1 MALKERLQAALDAS
15 GKSRSELARAC
26 GVSRAAVTEWMTG
39 RTTSLTAKNLR
50 LASEFLDVSAVWLE
64 VGVGPMRVNTV
75 SADVRLA
82 ARATRNAPV
91 TKLTLPRLAPST
103 RSGLDMT
110 NEEDELVE
118 SLVACEP
125 ALRRVL
131 ATAPISSLRNLR
143 VLTAQ
148 GDAMSPTFKTGDL
161 LLVDAGV
168 NNVRAD
174 GIYALI
180 AQGELQVRRV
190 QRRGPNLVVLISDN
204 KYYLPTEAAV
214 DAELHVLGRVILVW
228 NGCLV

>member
-1 MALKERLQAALDAS
+1 
-15 GKSRSELARAC
+15 
-26 GVSRAAVTEWMTG
+26 
-39 RTTSLTAKNLR
+39 
-50 LASEFLDVSAVWLE
+50 
-64 VGVGPMRVNTV
+64 
-75 SADVRLA
+75 
-82 ARATRNAPV
+82 
-91 TKLTLPRLAPST
+91 
-103 RSGLDMT
+103 
-110 NEEDELVE
+110 
-118 SLVACEP
+118 
-125 ALRRVL
+125 
-131 ATAPISSLRNLR
+131 
-143 VLTAQ
+143 
-148 GDAMSPTFKTGDL
+148 MSPTFKTGDL